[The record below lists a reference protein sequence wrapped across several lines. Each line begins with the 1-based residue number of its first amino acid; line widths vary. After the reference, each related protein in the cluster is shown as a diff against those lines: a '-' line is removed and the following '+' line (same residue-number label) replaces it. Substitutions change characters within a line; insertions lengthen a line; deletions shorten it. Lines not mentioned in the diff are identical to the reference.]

1 MTKVEIPIRLDA
13 FPEGSDDRRALEN
26 AYHCRSTAHSLAE
39 EERYMD
45 ALERTIEALRTL
57 REFSDYENTEFRA
70 LLSLLLYDLAELYFA
85 LDDFKQSEH
94 QLDIL
99 FKILDPL
106 VKDDSERFGPFHI
119 LAMELSTRI
128 LRSKKKTIDLL
139 AKQQLVTSLL
149 YEKVNSGVVAA
160 TDKLVESLRKVA
172 RLLGA
177 AGDYKASLKFYAE
190 AIKFSK
196 RRSGRVTRKE
206 VKMTIEMAKIMMRI
220 HHMRARAKHLL
231 NAVLHH
237 AIALETVELEEEI
250 LALIEII
257 DADIEREPK
266 WKNFL
271 RKISVPVK
279 KAGNKVK
286 EAGNKVK
293 EESEGM
299 KVVVEE
305 KIVEAGLQAAK
316 AAHGALRKA
325 KRRIDRRK
333 SEMEEA
339 RDSNTE
345 KED

>member
-13 FPEGSDDRRALEN
+13 FGEGSEDRRALEN
-26 AYHCRSTAHSLAE
+26 TYHCRITAHSLADE
-39 EERYMD
+39 QRYMD

-70 LLSLLLYDLAELYFA
+70 QLSVLLYDLAELYFA
-85 LDDFKQSEH
+85 LDDFKQSERL
-94 QLDIL
+94 LDIL

-106 VKDDSERFGPFHI
+106 VKNDSERFGPAHI

-128 LRSKKKTIDLL
+128 LRSRKKTVDLL

-172 RLLGA
+172 GLLGA

-271 RKISVPVK
+271 RKISMPVK
-279 KAGNKVK
+279 K
-286 EAGNKVK
+286 AGNKVK

-333 SEMEEA
+333 SEMEEI
-339 RDSNTE
+339 RENNPD